1 MKATSCLIVAFSA
14 LALGVRP
21 VPASAAPQSQPN
33 SATKTAPAPKAAP
46 AKVDD
51 KTLTDRIEAKLKADA
66 SLKKFD
72 IDTSVT
78 NAVATL
84 TGSVRTQAEKDRAA
98 RVAHV
103 TGITRVDNQ
112 IKLDKDAGKSVG
124 QSVKEA
130 AKATEDT
137 TVDAAKATGEK
148 TKEVAKTTG
157 EKTKEV
163 AKTTGEKTKEGAE
176 VVGDKTKQAVSK
188 TGEVITDGWITTR
201 VHSNFVGEDT
211 LNGSDINVDTANH
224 VVTLKGTVKSEAGRA
239 RAIALAKKVEGVNRV
254 IDHLTV
260 VK

>member
-21 VPASAAPQSQPN
+21 EPATAAPQSQPY

-72 IDTSVT
+72 IDASVT

-137 TVDAAKATGEK
+137 TVD
-148 TKEVAKTTG
+148 VAKTTG

-211 LNGSDINVDTANH
+211 LKGSDINVDTANH

-239 RAIALAKKVEGVNRV
+239 RAVALAKKVEGVNRV

>member
-21 VPASAAPQSQPN
+21 VPATAAPQSQTY

-72 IDTSVT
+72 IDASVT

-98 RVAHV
+98 RVARV

-124 QSVKEA
+124 QSVE
-130 AKATEDT
+130 
-137 TVDAAKATGEK
+137 DAAKA
-148 TKEVAKTTG
+148 TG

-188 TGEVITDGWITTR
+188 TGEVITDAWITTR

-211 LNGSDINVDTANH
+211 LKGSDINVDTANH
-224 VVTLKGTVKSEAGRA
+224 VVTLKGTVKSAAGRA
-239 RAIALAKKVEGVNRV
+239 RAVALAKKVEGVDRV
-254 IDHLTV
+254 IDKLTI
-260 VK
+260 K

>member
-21 VPASAAPQSQPN
+21 VPATAAPQSQPYN
-33 SATKTAPAPKAAP
+33 ATKTAPAPKAAP

-72 IDTSVT
+72 IDASVT

-124 QSVKEA
+124 QSVKEG

-137 TVDAAKATGEK
+137 TVD
-148 TKEVAKTTG
+148 VAKKTG

-211 LNGSDINVDTANH
+211 LKGSDINVDTANH
-224 VVTLKGTVKSEAGRA
+224 VVTLKGTVKSDAGRA
-239 RAIALAKKVEGVNRV
+239 RAVALAKKVEGVDRV
-254 IDHLTV
+254 IDHLTI